1 MKMVFPPPD
10 FSFPGQ
16 RNYRRRII
24 PSNRDT
30 ASSWFGWGSLLAL
43 LTFILVFGNAVLQA
57 GELKQETLKS
67 WDDYIKEANG
77 QLDHRISGSGSFL
90 WVDEDRDRGK
100 KVRAGKILVSP
111 AGPHIPAPVP
121 SGLIHDWI
129 GAAYFP
135 DTKLQ
140 DLLTVVR
147 GYDHYQEYY
156 KPSVAESKLL
166 PPDGDNDRF
175 SMRLVNKEAVAMTA
189 LDSEYT
195 ARYQKLD
202 ENRWYGIAYTTQIQE
217 IRHYGH
223 PSEEKL
229 PPDQGTG
236 YIWRLYSIARFEQR
250 DGGVYVE
257 LEAFALSRDVPTAIR
272 WMADPI
278 IRKVSKNALQTSLK
292 QMREAVRTTAVD
304 QSHDAQSSEVNSQMR

>member
-1 MKMVFPPPD
+1 MKMIPASPDVFVSGQHD
-10 FSFPGQ
+10 YNRQVFSITRHPG
-16 RNYRRRII
+16 
-24 PSNRDT
+24 
-30 ASSWFGWGSLLAL
+30 SSWFGWGSLLAL
-43 LTFILVFGNAVLQA
+43 IAFVIAFGNCDLHA

-67 WDDYIKEANG
+67 WDDYIKDANA
-77 QLDHRISGSGSFL
+77 QLDHRVGGSGSFL
-90 WVDEDRDRGK
+90 WVDEDPDRGK
-100 KVRAGKILVSP
+100 KVRAGKIIVSP
-111 AGPHIPAPVP
+111 AGPHIPASVP

-140 DLLTVVR
+140 DLLTVIR
-147 GYDHYQEYY
+147 GYDRYQEYY

-166 PPDGDNDRF
+166 PSDGDNDRF

-189 LDSEYT
+189 LDSEYA

-202 ENRWYGIAYTTQIQE
+202 ENRWYGIAYTTKIQE

-257 LEAFALSRDVPTAIR
+257 MEAFALSRDVPTAVR

-292 QMREAVRTTAVD
+292 QMREAVHGTTAD
-304 QSHDAQSSEVNSQMR
+304 QAHTVQNMPVQ